1 MRLSSL
7 SGFLRRRR
15 RVILASLAAA
25 VAVAVAGTFLAGYAT
40 YRKVVGEVHH
50 VTVSDLGKR
59 PPVYS
64 TTSENILIVGSDS
77 RAGLDHHQQVLLH
90 TGADDANNTDTIML
104 VHLSPGRHLLTEMSI
119 PRDTMVPYY
128 QCDSGGGY
136 AGQQADPYG
145 YERINAVL
153 AAGGPSC
160 LWKTVE
166 QQTGIRIDHFMEIGM
181 AGFVNVV
188 NDLGGVTVCVP
199 FAVNDLVSGLNV
211 TAGEQHIDGV
221 TALAFWRT
229 REDIGEGSDLQ
240 RIQRDQ
246 FMSAQI
252 VKGILH
258 SGLLGNPFKLLKV
271 ASDLAP
277 NLTVDSGM
285 TTSDLVSL
293 GSSLHGLAAKDVQFV
308 TAPVTTWPPDP
319 NEVEFAQPAAG
330 AMFAGIARDT
340 SIPASAATASPTA
353 SGSAPAL
360 DVTPSATPESTGTRA
375 VAPATGVTHRT
386 ASSTPTP
393 ALSPSAT
400 GAASAGESASPS
412 PSSPSPRSSPSGVQ
426 SLAASNDGITGA
438 AACSSDAA
446 AFMGPDSP

>member
-1 MRLSSL
+1 MRLGSL
-7 SGFLRRRR
+7 LGFLRRRR
-15 RVILASLAAA
+15 RAILVGLAAA
-25 VAVAVAGTFLAGYAT
+25 VALAVAGTFLAGYVT
-40 YRKVVGEVHH
+40 YRKVAGEVHH
-50 VTVSDLGKR
+50 VKVGDLGKR

-64 TTSENILIVGSDS
+64 TASENILIVGSDS
-77 RAGLDHHQQVLLH
+77 RSGLDHHQQVLLH
-90 TGADDANNTDTIML
+90 TGGDAGNNTDTIML
-104 VHLSPGRHLLTEMSI
+104 VHISPGRHLLTEMSI

-128 QCDSGGGY
+128 QCSSGGGY
-136 AGQQADPYG
+136 AGQQADPND

-199 FAVNDLVSGLNV
+199 FAVNDLVSGLDV
-211 TAGEQHIDGV
+211 PAGKQHINGI

-240 RIQRDQ
+240 RIERDQ

-252 VKGILH
+252 VKAIMS
-258 SGLLGNPFKLLKV
+258 SGLLGNPLKLLQV
-271 ASDLAP
+271 AGDLAP

-285 TTSDLVSL
+285 STSDLVSL
-293 GSSLHGLAAKDVQFV
+293 GASLHGLTAKDVQFV

-319 NEVEFAQPAAG
+319 NEVEFAQPAAD
-330 AMFAGIARDT
+330 AMFAAIARDT
-340 SIPASAATASPTA
+340 SIPASAASPSASA
-353 SGSAPAL
+353 SAPGL
-360 DVTPSATPESTGTRA
+360 DVTPSVTPEATRTPA
-375 VAPATGVTHRT
+375 VPQVAGATRGA

-393 ALSPSAT
+393 TTSPSAT
-400 GAASAGESASPS
+400 GTAGAGEPASSS
-412 PSSPSPRSSPSGVQ
+412 PSSSASGVQ
-426 SLAASNDGITGA
+426 SLAPDNNGITGA
-438 AACSSDAA
+438 AACTSDAS
-446 AFMGPDSP
+446 AFTGPNSP

>member
-7 SGFLRRRR
+7 WGFIRRRR
-15 RVILASLAAA
+15 RVILASLAGA
-25 VAVAVAGTFLAGYAT
+25 VALAVAGTFLAGYAT
-40 YRKVVGEVHH
+40 YRKVAGEVHH

-77 RAGLDHHQQVLLH
+77 RAGLDHHEQVLLR
-90 TGADDANNTDTIML
+90 TGDDDGDNTDTIML
-104 VHLSPGRHLLTEMSI
+104 VHISPGRHLLTEMSI

-128 QCDSGGGY
+128 QCNSGGGY
-136 AGQQADPYG
+136 AGQQADPND

-181 AGFVNVV
+181 DGFVNVV

-199 FAVNDLVSGLNV
+199 FAVNDLVSGLDV
-211 TAGEQHIDGV
+211 AAGEQHIDGV

-252 VKGILH
+252 VKGILA
-258 SGLLGNPFKLLKV
+258 SGLLGNPLKLLKV
-271 ASDLAP
+271 TSDLAP

-293 GSSLHGLAAKDVQFV
+293 GASLHGLAAKDVQFV

-330 AMFAGIARDT
+330 AMFAAIARDT

-375 VAPATGVTHRT
+375 VAPAAGVTHRT

-393 ALSPSAT
+393 GLSPSAT
-400 GAASAGESASPS
+400 GTASAGGSASPS
-412 PSSPSPRSSPSGVQ
+412 LSPSSSPSGVQ
-426 SLAASNDGITGA
+426 SLAT
-438 AACSSDAA
+438 
-446 AFMGPDSP
+446 